1 MCDLFD
7 CQTTTSASKSCRTR
21 HWPRSLICA
30 GAVASAALATPATA
44 QETPPEIIAAHIR
57 QQGYACEKALSAQR
71 DPKASKADEPMWTL
85 RCSNATYRVRLVPD
99 MAAKVEEVKDGK
111 QPR

>member
-1 MCDLFD
+1 MRDLFD
-7 CQTTTSASKSCRTR
+7 CPTTTFATKSWRVQHR
-21 HWPRSLICA
+21 PRSLICA
-30 GAVASAALATPATA
+30 CAVASAALVTLAAA

-85 RCSNATYRVRLVPD
+85 RCSNASYRVRLIPD
-99 MAAKVEEVKDGK
+99 MAAKVDVIKNGK

>member
-1 MCDLFD
+1 MRDRFD
-7 CQTTTSASKSCRTR
+7 WPTTTPTSKSCSARYR
-21 HWPRSLICA
+21 RRSLMCA
-30 GAVASAALATPATA
+30 CAVASAVLAMPAAA

-57 QQGYACEKALSAQR
+57 QQGFACEKALSAQR
-71 DPKASKADEPMWTL
+71 DPKGSKADEPMWTL
-85 RCSNATYRVRLVPD
+85 RCSNATYRVRLIPD

>member
-1 MCDLFD
+1 MRDLFD
-7 CQTTTSASKSCRTR
+7 CSTTTSTSKAWRAR
-21 HWPRSLICA
+21 HQSRSLICA
-30 GAVASAALATPATA
+30 CAVVSAALAAPAAA

-71 DPKASKADEPMWTL
+71 NQKESKADEPMWTL
-85 RCSNATYRVRLVPD
+85 RCSNATYRVRLIPD